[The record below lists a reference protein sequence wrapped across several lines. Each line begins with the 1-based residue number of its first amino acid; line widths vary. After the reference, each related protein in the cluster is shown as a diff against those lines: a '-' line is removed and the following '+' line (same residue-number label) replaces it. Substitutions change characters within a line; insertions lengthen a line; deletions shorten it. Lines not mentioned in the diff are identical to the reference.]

1 MESPSSQA
9 ALRHDTTPRVS
20 RPEGLT
26 LQGAIAFLAEAA
38 LQCLDIYALYDL
50 AVELME
56 DALAVEFVEVLQE
69 QGPEEPLVIVAGCGW
84 DDSVELGVTTVPSDR
99 DSQAG
104 YTLTTG
110 DPVSVEDHAA
120 EDRFEA
126 PPLLTTHA
134 VKSGITVLIPG
145 EFKPYGVLGAHTIT
159 ARHFTGD
166 EGDFLRSMASILG
179 GARENI
185 RTRLEIERV
194 AIAREHRLTYHAA
207 LAQCAEALLA
217 SDGGEQRIHRAGQSL
232 LRATQATR
240 VFVAQNV
247 MDPEVGFASRTV
259 SETSQPDATA
269 ANAGIASRRVVS
281 WDRRPASR
289 ELLEAGK
296 PVVLVPSELD
306 GSEAKVYAQDLFD
319 VASEIMVP
327 IFVNEEWA
335 GMIGLA
341 ECETVRAWSDEDN
354 SLLTAAAT
362 MIAAFW
368 ERECARVALQDKIR
382 SKDMYLA
389 AVSHELRTPLTA
401 VIGTSEILRDES
413 VELSPDERAELLD
426 MVVSEGTD
434 LVSIVSDLLAA
445 AKADSGTLTVSQVP
459 VSLRAQVAQVL
470 ESMGQ
475 DPDVPID
482 LPDHSVMSVGD
493 PDRVRQI
500 TRNLLTN
507 AKRYGGDHIR
517 IEFAHDGEL
526 SLLRVCDNGRGVPE
540 EDRRRIFEAYESAHG
555 IAGREGS
562 VGLGLAI
569 SRRLARLMK
578 GDLIYR
584 HTGTESVFELILPR
598 GD

>member
-1 MESPSSQA
+1 MDSTSSQVA
-9 ALRHDTTPRVS
+9 IRHDIAPRLS
-20 RPEGLT
+20 RPGSLS

-50 AVELME
+50 AVELTE
-56 DALAVEFVEVLQE
+56 DALAVDFVEVLHQRS
-69 QGPEEPLVIVAGCGW
+69 PREPLVVVAGYGW
-84 DDSVELGVTTVPSDR
+84 DDSVRFGDTTVPSHR
-99 DSQAG
+99 ESQAG
-104 YTLTTG
+104 YTLMRG
-110 DPVSVEDHAA
+110 DPVFVEDLAK
-120 EDRFEA
+120 EERFEA
-126 PPLLTTHA
+126 PPLLTSHS
-134 VKSGITVLIPG
+134 VKSGLTVVIPG
-145 EFKPYGVLGAHTIT
+145 EAKPYGVLGAHTLSG
-159 ARHFTGD
+159 RHFTVD

-185 RTRLEIERV
+185 RTRLEIERD
-194 AIAREHRLTYHAA
+194 AITREHRITYHAA

-217 SDGGEQRIHRAGQSL
+217 SGGGVQRIHRAVEAL
-232 LRATQATR
+232 LHATRATR
-240 VFVAQNV
+240 VFVAENV
-247 MDPEVGFASRTV
+247 MDPELGRASRTV
-259 SETSQPDATA
+259 SEATQPSARARNDE
-269 ANAGIASRRVVS
+269 NALQRVVS
-281 WDRRPASR
+281 WERRPVARSA
-289 ELLEAGK
+289 LEAGK
-296 PVVLVPSELD
+296 PIVVVPSELA
-306 GSEAKVYAQDLFD
+306 GSEREVYAGDLFD
-319 VASEIMVP
+319 VASEIIVP
-327 IFVNEEWA
+327 IFVDEDWA

-341 ECETVRAWSDEDN
+341 EIAVARDWGDEDK

-362 MIAAFW
+362 MIGAFW
-368 ERECARVALQDKIR
+368 ERESARTVLQDKIR

-401 VIGTSEILRDES
+401 VVGTSEILRDQS

-475 DPDVPID
+475 DPDAPIN
-482 LPDHSVMSVGD
+482 LPEHSVTSVGD

-507 AKRYGGDHIR
+507 AKRYGGEHIR
-517 IEFAHDGEL
+517 VEFAHDGEL
-526 SLLRVCDNGRGVPE
+526 AVLRVCDDGPGVPE
-540 EDRRRIFEAYESAHG
+540 EDRKRIFEAYESAHG
-555 IAGREGS
+555 IPGREES
-562 VGLGLAI
+562 IGLGLAI